1 MLNNRYDIIVAGV
14 GSMGA
19 AACYELAQKGHRVLG
34 IDQYNI
40 PHDKGSHGGQSR
52 IIRKAY
58 FEHPDYV
65 PLLQRA
71 YEKWDM
77 LERKTGEKVYYET
90 GLLYIGPAGHPVMKG
105 VREAARLHDIAIN
118 KASPEKFPQFNTDE
132 KDELLLEP
140 KAGFLLPGK
149 AISLLA
155 AQALQKG
162 AVIHT
167 GEKILEWKKEKACIT
182 VTTDKAVYECGKLII
197 TAGAWTGKL
206 LKELQVPLKVTR
218 QIVMWVKPEKPE
230 QFLPSH
236 FPCWLIAS
244 ENREGAYYGFP
255 YLSGKEFGEPAGLK
269 LALHFPF
276 EETDAD
282 NVNRE
287 ISKAETDE
295 LINGLKKY
303 FPAVAAEVVAAKT
316 CLYTNSPDENF
327 VIDFLPGYD
336 NDVTIACGFS
346 GHGFK
351 FATVVG
357 EILTDMLIA
366 GKTNLPVEFLSLRR
380 F

>member
-1 MLNNRYDIIVAGV
+1 MLNNRYDIIVAGA

-34 IDQYNI
+34 IEQFTI

-58 FEHPDYV
+58 FEHTGYV

-71 YEKWDM
+71 YEKWEM
-77 LERKTGEKVYYET
+77 LERSTGEKIYFET
-90 GLLYIGPAGHPVMKG
+90 GLLYLGPAHHPVMKG
-105 VREAARLHDIAIN
+105 VRHSAALHEIAIQN
-118 KASPEKFPQFNTDE
+118 ASPDKFPQFKTGE
-132 KDELLLEP
+132 KDELLMEP

-155 AQALQKG
+155 NEAQKNG

-167 GEKILEWKKEKACIT
+167 GEKMLEWKKEAGCIT
-182 VTTDKAVYECGKLII
+182 VKTDKTVYECEKLII

-206 LKELQVPLKVTR
+206 LKERQVPLKVTR
-218 QIVMWVKPEKPE
+218 QVVMWVKPEKPE
-230 QFLPSH
+230 QFLPAQ

-244 ENREGAYYGFP
+244 DKREGAYYGFP

-282 NVNRE
+282 HINRE

-295 LINGLKKY
+295 LINGLKQY
-303 FPAVAAEVVAAKT
+303 FPAAAAEVVAAKT
-316 CLYTNSPDENF
+316 CLYTNTPDENF
-327 VIDFLPGYD
+327 IIDFLPGYD
-336 NDVTIACGFS
+336 NYVAFACGFS

-351 FATVVG
+351 FASVVG
-357 EILTDMLIA
+357 EILADMVTA
-366 GKTNLPVEFLSLRR
+366 GKTNLPVDFLSLRR

>member
-1 MLNNRYDIIVAGV
+1 MLNNRYDSIVAGA

-19 AACYELAQKGHRVLG
+19 AACYELAQRGQRVLG
-34 IDQYNI
+34 IEQFSI
-40 PHDKGSHGGQSR
+40 PHEKGSHGGQSR

-71 YEKWDM
+71 YEKWEM
-77 LERKTGEKVYYET
+77 LESASGEKVYFET
-90 GLLYIGPAGHPVMKG
+90 GLLYLGPANHPVMKG
-105 VREAARLHDIAIN
+105 VRESARLHDIELN
-118 KASPEKFPQFNTDE
+118 TVFPENFPQFNTGE
-132 KDELLLEP
+132 KDELLMEP
-140 KAGFLLPGK
+140 RAGFLLPGK

-155 AQALQKG
+155 AQALQKD

-167 GEKILEWKKEKACIT
+167 GEQMLEWKKKNDCIT
-182 VTTDKAVYECGKLII
+182 VTTDKGVYECGKLII

-206 LKELQVPLKVTR
+206 LQELQVPLKVTR
-218 QIVMWVKPEKPE
+218 QVLMWVKPEKPG
-230 QFLPSH
+230 QFLPAH

-244 ENREGAYYGFP
+244 ENRAGAYYGFP
-255 YLSGKEFGEPAGLK
+255 YLSGKAFGEPAGLK

-287 ISKAETDE
+287 VSKAETDE
-295 LINGLKKY
+295 LINGLKNY
-303 FPAVAAEVVAAKT
+303 FPAAAAEVVAAKT
-316 CLYTNSPDENF
+316 CLYTNSPDEDF
-327 VIDFLPGYD
+327 IIDFLPGYD
-336 NDVTIACGFS
+336 NDVAFACGFS

-351 FATVVG
+351 FASVVG
-357 EILTDMLIA
+357 EILADMVTT
-366 GKTNLPVEFLSLRR
+366 GKTNLPVDFLSLRR